1 MAIEIQFQ
9 HSQQVALAE
18 LLWNADTQE
27 EVDAILA
34 EHGRMAYVVRDMLI
48 AAQLDEVQDTDI
60 AEAVIKRIKQLG

>member
-34 EHGRMAYVVRDMLI
+34 EHGRMAYVVRDMLV
-48 AAQLDEVQDTDI
+48 AAQLDEVQDTDL
-60 AEAVIKRIKQLG
+60 ADAVIKRIKQLG